1 MLNISVPMLFTFAL
15 DLANEWEQVN
25 GGKEEEEWNMIMKK
39 TQSTII
45 NAEVLDLSERSSV
58 ALVQVSMVS
67 LPCRVFALG

>member
-1 MLNISVPMLFTFAL
+1 MFFTFAL
-15 DLANEWEQVN
+15 DLANKWKKIN
-25 GGKEEEEWNMIMKK
+25 GGKEEQEWNMVMKI

-45 NAEVLDLSERSSV
+45 NAEVLDLGSRSSV